1 MLLKQIL
8 VPLDGSVLADRVLLH
23 LRRLLL
29 RKDTN
34 VLLLRVIDEAPPRH
48 GEERGFAGAHLD
60 DQRRRLESLGARVET
75 RIAKGDPAAEILRCA
90 AERPPSL
97 IAMST
102 HGRSGFDRWIWGTV
116 AERLLREAQQ
126 PLFLLNPRALPEAT
140 HANEGGFKRILAP
153 IDGSEIGAT
162 VLPLVSTIAR
172 LYESEVVLFHAAPP
186 AEATTAVEE
195 EAIASLNR
203 HRKELEAQGL
213 RARVE
218 MRTESAAIAILDA
231 AEAEEVDLVAMTAH
245 GSSGSARWAFGSVAE
260 KVLRHAPCP
269 ILVKRGAGRVE

>member
-1 MLLKQIL
+1 MILQQVL
-8 VPLDGSVLADRVLLH
+8 VPLDGSVLADRVLFH
-23 LRRLLL
+23 LRKLLL
-29 RKDTN
+29 RRGTT
-34 VLLLRVIDEAPPRH
+34 VRLLRAIDEAPPQH
-48 GEERGFAGAHLD
+48 GHERGFAGAHLD

-75 RIAKGDPAAEILRCA
+75 RIAEGDPAEEILQCA

-116 AERLLREAQQ
+116 AERILREAQQ
-126 PLFLLNPRALPEAT
+126 PLFLLNPRSLSEAT
-140 HANEGGFKRILAP
+140 HAVAGSFRRILAP
-153 IDGSEIGAT
+153 LDGSEIGAT
-162 VLPLVSTIAR
+162 VLPLVEAFAR
-172 LYESEVVLFHAAPP
+172 LYDSEVVLFHAAPP
-186 AEATTAVEE
+186 SEATTPADE

-203 HRKELEAQGL
+203 HRKELEAAGV

-231 AEAEEVDLVAMTAH
+231 AESEEVDLIAMTAH
-245 GSSGSARWAFGSVAE
+245 GRSGSARWAFGSVAE